1 MTDASNIASRRKAF
15 VESCLLVIEE
25 RARENG
31 SLFGAAGKDMIAH
44 LGTLQE
50 KNQKLLLECRL
61 ILSELGVMQDALKN
75 AKENI
80 CRAEAASVPADVSIC
95 DADRN
100 ALASAKTA
108 LTHLQDVATEKTE
121 AGRKLVACTQIVQD
135 THETT
140 IAMLRAV
147 ERVKGCIRKLAET
160 EPERLVGGLRELARQ
175 IRTAT
180 ELRRKSRAQ
189 TCHHLD
195 TYGAQ
200 NVESVQEGV
209 ETGDPRKGKT
219 VVDIDFEN
227 LVEMAKEIRNLT

>member
-1 MTDASNIASRRKAF
+1 MTDSPNIAARRKAF

-44 LGTLQE
+44 LGVLQE
-50 KNQKLLLECRL
+50 KNQKLLLECKL
-61 ILSELGVMQDALKN
+61 ALSELGVLQDSLKT

-80 CRAEAASVPADVSIC
+80 CRAESASVPAGVPIC

-108 LTHLQDVATEKTE
+108 LTHLQDAVTAKTE
-121 AGRKLVACTQIVQD
+121 ASRKLVACTQIMQD
-135 THETT
+135 ANETT
-140 IAMLRAV
+140 IAMIRAV

-195 TYGAQ
+195 TYGEH
-200 NVESVQEGV
+200 NMESVQEGAEAV
-209 ETGDPRKGKT
+209 DPRKGKT

-227 LVEMAKEIRNLT
+227 LVEMTKEIRNLT

>member
-1 MTDASNIASRRKAF
+1 MPDSPNIASRRKAF

-31 SLFGAAGKDMIAH
+31 SLFGAAGKDMIAR
-44 LGTLQE
+44 LGALQE
-50 KNQKLLLECRL
+50 KNQKILLECRL
-61 ILSELGVMQDALKN
+61 TLSELGVLQDAAKL

-80 CRAEAASVPADVSIC
+80 CKAESASVSAGVPIC

-100 ALASAKTA
+100 SLTSTKTV
-108 LTHLQDVATEKTE
+108 LNHLQDAATAKAEASRKMVA
-121 AGRKLVACTQIVQD
+121 GTQIMQD

-195 TYGAQ
+195 TYGEQ
-200 NVESVQEGV
+200 NAESVPEGV
-209 ETGDPRKGKT
+209 ETADPRKGKT

>member
-31 SLFGAAGKDMIAH
+31 SLFGDAGKDMIAH

-61 ILSELGVMQDALKN
+61 ILSELGVMQDALKL

-80 CRAEAASVPADVSIC
+80 CRAESASVPADVSIC

-108 LTHLQDVATEKTE
+108 LTHLQDAATEKTE

-160 EPERLVGGLRELARQ
+160 EPERLVGGLRELSRQ

-195 TYGAQ
+195 TYGEQ
-200 NVESVQEGV
+200 NAESVPEGV
-209 ETGDPRKGKT
+209 DTVDPRKGKT